1 MRWRRLAD
9 DCGPSGRRRP
19 ARSPAQAPGSETSRG
34 EVFAVGALVGGRPTF
49 WIGQH
54 VLLDHDPARVRL
66 ADRIE
71 HRVDVEI
78 AFAEPAKSLPAPY
91 LGDRRRLADDTVD
104 H

>member
-1 MRWRRLAD
+1 MRRRWRAD

-19 ARSPAQAPGSETSRG
+19 ARSSARAPGSETSRG
-34 EVFAVGALVGGRPTF
+34 EIFAVGALVGGRPAI

-54 VLLDHDPARVRL
+54 VLLDHDPACVRI
-66 ADRIE
+66 ADLIE

-78 AFAEPAKSLPAPY
+78 AFAEPAKSLPAPD

-104 H
+104 